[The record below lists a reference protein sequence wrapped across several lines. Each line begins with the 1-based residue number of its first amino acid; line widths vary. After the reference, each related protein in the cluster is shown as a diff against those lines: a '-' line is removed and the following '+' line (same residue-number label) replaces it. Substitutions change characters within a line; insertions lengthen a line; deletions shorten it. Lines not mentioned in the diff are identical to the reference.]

1 MKLVRMEGEKI
12 GLLVQLPT
20 GPHAVDIAKSV
31 GIFAAHDPV
40 SGGIVNGVL
49 KEKCAW
55 TALVDNWR
63 YLHKPLELLERTALN
78 HPDDPRLAI
87 QPFAQERQTTD
98 RLRGI
103 VAIDIT
109 DAANLESHDPTG
121 RFVMARQFS
130 EAVDDQVRP
139 EASPVGKNI
148 QVIDFSRRNETRH
161 PRG

>member
-1 MKLVRMEGEKI
+1 MKLVRLDAESI

-20 GPHAVDIAKSV
+20 GPHAIDIAKSLGV
-31 GIFAAHDPV
+31 FAAHDPV

-49 KEKCAW
+49 KEKSAW

-87 QPFAQERQTTD
+87 QPFTQERQTTA

-109 DAANLESHDPTG
+109 DATNLESHDPTG
-121 RFVMARQFS
+121 RLVMARQFG
-130 EAVDDQVRP
+130 EAADDQVRSD
-139 EASPVGKNI
+139 ASPVGKNI
-148 QVIDFSRRNETRH
+148 QVIDFSRRKDPLS